1 MTEEINYSSFSLEEL
16 DQLLKNM
23 QKKSSDYYNE
33 EQAVKLTLNSI
44 YGALGNQYFALFNTD
59 VAESVTLQGQDI
71 WKFAEKI
78 VNRYFNDMWHIDTEL
93 HEKMGVSNVRKL
105 SRDFVL
111 YGDTDSS
118 IGDTTVII
126 EYNNLIE
133 RIKFKDLFKI
143 FSKTHEIFLDH
154 KNNEIIEPRNLQ
166 TLNYKDDVLF
176 SKVKKIIRHK
186 VRKAKWKIIT
196 SSGKEIIV
204 TNDHSITI
212 FRDGKKIHIKPSE
225 INMLTDEILSIDI
238 DI

>member
-1 MTEEINYSSFSLEEL
+1 
-16 DQLLKNM
+16 
-23 QKKSSDYYNE
+23 
-33 EQAVKLTLNSI
+33 
-44 YGALGNQYFALFNTD
+44 
-59 VAESVTLQGQDI
+59 
-71 WKFAEKI
+71 
-78 VNRYFNDMWHIDTEL
+78 MWHLDTEL
-93 HEKMGVSNVRKL
+93 HEKMGVRNVRKL
-105 SRDFVL
+105 SLDFII

-118 IGDTTVII
+118 IGDTTVIA

-225 INMLTDEILSIDI
+225 INMCTDEILSIDV

>member
-1 MTEEINYSSFSLEEL
+1 MGEIDYMSMGLEEL
-16 DQLLKNM
+16 NQKLSEY
-23 QKKSSDYYNE
+23 QKKSSDFYNT
-33 EQAVKLTLNSI
+33 EQGIKLTLNSI
-44 YGALGNQYFALFNTD
+44 YGATGNQYFALFNTD

-78 VNRYFNDMWHIDTEL
+78 INRYFNDMWHLDTEL
-93 HEKMGVSNVRKL
+93 HEKMGVRNVRKL
-105 SRDFVL
+105 SLDFII

-118 IGDTTVII
+118 IGDTTVIA

-166 TLNYKDDVLF
+166 TLNYKDGVLF

-225 INMLTDEILSIDI
+225 INMCTDEILSIDV